1 MSESEGIEIPYERL
15 SSEILSKIIEEFV
28 LREGTDYGD
37 IEFSLEQKIDQ
48 VRRQLQ
54 HGKVVVVFDPESESV
69 SLETLANIRKRSGSG
84 ETS

>member
-1 MSESEGIEIPYERL
+1 MSEPEGIEIPYERL
-15 SSEILSKIIEEFV
+15 SAEVLSKIIEEFV

-37 IEFSLEQKIDQ
+37 VEFSLEQKIDQ

-69 SLETLANIRKRSGSG
+69 SLETLANIRKRSSG
-84 ETS
+84 E

>member
-37 IEFSLEQKIDQ
+37 MEFSLEQKIDQ
-48 VRRQLQ
+48 VRMQLQ
-54 HGKVVVVFDPESESV
+54 RGKVVVVFDPESESV